1 MNFLYDLTQNNK
13 LTTTDII
20 LLSGY
25 VVICIGIGLWASHR
39 QKDEDFMIAS
49 RRLNLLGFITSVVA
63 SYVGGAALVAYCAYV
78 YNFGISAIAV
88 FIGTSAGFLFFI
100 PYAYKLRII
109 GGKRKFVT
117 LSDWFYH
124 KFNKKIGFLS
134 AVVLMIVYFGMLLN
148 QFIAGSSLLSNISGW
163 SYETSLFLSSSV
175 IMIYLV
181 AGGFQSVIRTD
192 IFQYMVLFVL
202 FIFLGFIVIGHH
214 DIEVV
219 QLYDLTKMNPGMTI
233 AFIAFG
239 VFIIFQ
245 SAEYWQRVYA
255 AKNMKVIRW
264 GFIGSAIL
272 TLITG
277 FAITLIGLTA
287 HFKIP
292 GIEAKDAFAEGLRLV
307 MPPKFIGAGLV
318 MIFAAIMSS
327 ADTQVFV
334 LASSISVDW
343 IGKNSPRSLTEKQ
356 ITRLTKIFIVIFTV
370 MGFLFAFIFRDLV
383 AVIVFIT
390 GIGFSIIPAGIAS
403 FHWILSNRATF
414 VSLISGVIYVIVLV
428 IIAAFQQNPLLFF
441 KSHADLAILSIV
453 VSTVFLLVF
462 QFIDRRKLR
471 NERGD

>member
-1 MNFLYDLTQNNK
+1 MTFIHDLTRSSK
-13 LTTTDII
+13 LTTSDIL

-25 VVICIGIGLWASHR
+25 VVICIGIGFWASRR
-39 QKDEDFMIAS
+39 QKDEDFMIAG
-49 RRLNLLGFITSVVA
+49 RRLNLMGFITSVVA

-100 PYAYKLRII
+100 PYAYKLRIV

-134 AVVLMIVYFGMLLN
+134 AIVLMIVYFGMLLN

-192 IFQYMVLFVL
+192 IFQYLVLFFL
-202 FIFLGFIVIGHH
+202 FIFLGFIVAGNH
-214 DIEVV
+214 DIEMA
-219 QLYDLTKMNPGMTI
+219 QLYDFTKINPGMTI

-239 VFIIFQ
+239 IFIIFQ

-255 AKNMKVIRW
+255 AKNIKVIRW

-287 HFKIP
+287 HFKMP
-292 GIEAKDAFAEGLRLV
+292 GIEAKDAFPEGLRLI
-307 MPPKFIGAGLV
+307 MPAKFIGAGLV

-343 IGKNSPRSLTEKQ
+343 IGKNFRKGLTEKQ
-356 ITRLTKIFIVIFTV
+356 TTRLTKVFIVLFTV
-370 MGFLFAFIFRDLV
+370 AGFLFAFAFRDLV

-390 GIGFSIIPAGIAS
+390 GIGFTIIPAGIAS
-403 FHWILSNRATF
+403 FHWILSNRATMA
-414 VSLISGVIYVIVLV
+414 SLISGMLYVIILV
-428 IIAAFQQNPLLFF
+428 IIASFQQNPVIFF
-441 KSHADLAILSIV
+441 KNNADLAILSIV
-453 VSTVFLLVF
+453 VSALFLLIF
-462 QFIDRRKLR
+462 QLMDRKKLR
-471 NERGD
+471 EDKTV